1 MPLTSFH
8 PAVSAW
14 FSRALGEPS
23 APQRAAWPAIG
34 AGKHVLVAAPTG
46 SGKTLA
52 AFLWAIDQLVRE
64 GLAQGA
70 LPDETR
76 VLYVSPLKAL
86 SHDVHKNLELPLSG
100 VREEL
105 LARGLAPP
113 EIRSWVRTG
122 DTEAKARAQATKRPP
137 QIVVTTPESLY
148 LLLSSEGGRRMLSTV
163 RSVIIDEVHALVRDK
178 RGSHLALSLER
189 LAALVAARGL
199 SLQRI
204 GLSATQKPIER
215 VAEFLIGARGESCEI
230 INTGHRRDLDLAL
243 LLPHSPLE
251 AIMSNEVWDDLYE
264 QLVQLISEHKT
275 TLVFVNTRR
284 SAERVARRLSER
296 LGESAVSSHHGSLSR
311 EKRLQAEQR
320 LKAGELKALVATAS
334 LELGIDIGDVDLV
347 CQLGSPRSIA
357 TFLQRVGRSGH
368 RLSAKPK
375 GRLLPLSRD
384 DLVECAALLAA
395 VGRGELDRLCIPV
408 APLDVLAQQIVA
420 ATGVEAWSEDE
431 LFALVRR
438 AAPYQGLARADF
450 DAVVRMLADG
460 FSTRRGRRGA
470 LLHHDAV
477 GGRLK
482 ARRGALLTAVM
493 SGGAIPDTFDYQVLL
508 EPENIPVGTVHEDF
522 AIESM
527 AGDVFQLGN
536 VSYRIRKA
544 EPGLLRVEDARGQT
558 PSIPFWVADAPG
570 RTEELSIAV
579 SRLRAHVDA
588 LLGERSLTAVSEALE
603 HEHGLSSQA
612 ARELVE
618 YLGAARAALGVL
630 PTRETLVV
638 ERFFDETDSMHLVLH
653 APFGTR
659 INRAFGLALRKRFC
673 RSFNVEL
680 QAAAN
685 DDGIVLSLGPM
696 HSFVLEEIFRFLR
709 ADGVQDVLIQAL
721 LPAPMFGVRFRWN
734 ASRALAIPRF
744 RGGKKVP
751 PRFQRMAADDL
762 LAVTFPD
769 QVACAE
775 NLAGEREIPDHPLV
789 RQTIDD
795 CLHEAMDIDGLRA
808 LLGRIERAEVTCVAR
823 DLSEPSP
830 LAHELVN
837 ARPYAFLDDAPLE
850 ERRTQAVRTRRLVD
864 AASAR
869 DLSALDPE
877 AIARVVAEARLE
889 PRDADEL
896 HDLLLVHAAL
906 PESEGREHQ
915 SLFAELCGAARAGC
929 LTLGQA
935 RLWVA
940 AERSALWRLV
950 APEAAL
956 EPACAQP
963 VGVAC
968 GAETREQAL
977 REVVR
982 GRLEAVG
989 PVTAVELAA
998 ALGLSEDDVEVGLF
1012 ALEAEG
1018 FVLRGH
1024 YRPGAQGL
1032 EWCERRLLARIHRA
1046 TLDRLRSEIEPV
1058 SPAVLLRFLAQHQ
1071 HVSSAAR
1078 LSGIEGLSLAIG
1090 QLSGFELAASAWES
1104 DVLPLRVS
1112 GYAPEQLDLLCFSG
1126 RVSWARAGR
1135 PVGARDVPLLPRRR
1149 PPNVNVDVDVNVD
1162 DLREAST
1169 STIASTSTSARG
1181 LTRIDGPIRTTPIA
1195 LYARESMHA
1204 LRGEPPACPPLS
1216 SAAERV
1222 HRALSARG
1230 ASFVSELSRATA
1242 LEPALVQE
1250 ALGELIGQG
1259 LVTSDG
1265 FAGLRSLIALGKA
1278 RPQADAAGR
1287 YALLASERGHA
1298 PADSEARLV
1307 ALAHSL
1313 LARWGIVLRKLLER
1327 ESSGVRWGELL
1338 PVLRRMEARGEL
1350 RGGRFVANF
1359 GGEQYALPEVVGQL
1373 RKLRK
1378 QPPSGELLTI
1388 SASDPLN
1395 LVGIIAPGA
1404 RIPAQPS
1411 TRILLRDGMPVAVLG
1426 AGACQCL
1433 IEASDAERTLFE
1445 AALRGRAGAL
1455 RAPALSW
1462 PAQA

>member
-8 PAVSAW
+8 PAVAAW
-14 FSRALGEPS
+14 FLRALGEPS

-52 AFLWAIDQLVRE
+52 AFLSAIDALVRE
-64 GLAQGA
+64 GLLLGA

-86 SHDVHKNLELPLSG
+86 SHDVQKNLELPLSG
-100 VREEL
+100 VRDEL
-105 LARGLAPP
+105 AAQGLTAPL
-113 EIRSWVRTG
+113 IRSWVRTG
-122 DTEAKARAQATKRPP
+122 DTDAKSRALAVKRPP
-137 QIVVTTPESLY
+137 HIVVTTPESLY
-148 LLLSSEGGRRMLSTV
+148 LLLTSEGGRRMLATV
-163 RSVIIDEVHALVRDK
+163 RTLIVDEVHALVRDK

-189 LAALVAARGL
+189 LAALVATRGL

-204 GLSATQKPIER
+204 GLSATQKPIEE
-215 VAEFLIGARGESCEI
+215 VARFLVGAREETCEI
-230 INTGHRRDLDLAL
+230 IDEGHHRDLDIGL
-243 LLPHSPLE
+243 LLPRSPLE

-264 QLVQLISEHKT
+264 QLVQLITEHKT

-296 LGESAVSSHHGSLSR
+296 LGESCVSSHHGSLSR

-334 LELGIDIGDVDLV
+334 LELGIDIGDVNLV

-384 DLVECAALLAA
+384 DLVECVALLSA
-395 VGRGELDRLCIPV
+395 VSRGELDRLCIPE

-420 ATGVEAWSEDE
+420 AASIETWSEDE

-438 AAPYQGLARADF
+438 AAPYRALSRADF
-450 DAVVRMLADG
+450 DAVVRMLAEG

-477 GGRLK
+477 GGRLRG
-482 ARRGALLTAVM
+482 RRGARLTAVT
-493 SGGAIPDTFDYQVLL
+493 SGGAIPDTFDYDVLL
-508 EPENIPVGTVHEDF
+508 EPDNIPVGTVHEDF

-527 AGDVFQLGN
+527 AGEVFQLGN
-536 VSYRIRKA
+536 ASYRIRKA

-558 PSIPFWVADAPG
+558 PSIPFWIADAPG
-570 RTEELSIAV
+570 RTDELSMAV
-579 SRLRAHVDA
+579 SALRARVDE
-588 LLGERSLTAVSEALE
+588 LLASASARADDELNGASAPAELERVAGALE
-603 HEHGLSSQA
+603 RELSLSSQA

-618 YLGAARAALGVL
+618 YLAAARGALGVM

-653 APFGTR
+653 VPFGTR

-680 QAAAN
+680 QAAAS

-696 HSFVLEEIFRFLR
+696 HSFVLSEVFRFLR
-709 ADGVQDVLIQAL
+709 ADGVRDVLVQAL

-734 ASRALAIPRF
+734 ASRALAIARF

-751 PRFQRMAADDL
+751 PRFQRMASDDL

-789 RQTIDD
+789 FQTIHD
-795 CLHEAMDIDGLRA
+795 CLHEAMDINGLCA
-808 LLGRIERAEVTCVAR
+808 LLSRIERGEIRCVAR
-823 DLSEPSP
+823 DLSEASP
-830 LAHELVN
+830 LAHELLN

-850 ERRTQAVRTRRLVD
+850 ERRTQAVQTRRRGD
-864 AASAR
+864 DRAAR

-877 AIARVVAEARLE
+877 AIARVVSECRFE
-889 PRDADEL
+889 PRDCDEL

-906 PESEGREHQ
+906 PEAEGHGYRA
-915 SLFAELCGAARAGC
+915 LFAELCAAGRAGC
-929 LTLGQA
+929 LSLGQT
-935 RLWVA
+935 RLWIA
-940 AERSALWRLV
+940 AERSALWRWI
-950 APEAAL
+950 APDVAL

-963 VGVAC
+963 VHVAC
-968 GAETREQAL
+968 AATTREEAL

-989 PVTAVELAA
+989 PTTSQELAV
-998 ALGLSEDDVEVGLF
+998 ALGLTESDVELGLC

-1018 FVLRGH
+1018 FVLRGY
-1024 YRPGAQGL
+1024 YRPAAQTS

-1071 HVSSAAR
+1071 HVSRDSQLA
-1078 LSGIEGLSLAIG
+1078 GVEGLYAAVS
-1090 QLSGFELAASAWES
+1090 QLSGLELSACAWES

-1112 GYAPEQLDLLCFSG
+1112 GYVPEQLDRLCFSG
-1126 RVSWARAGR
+1126 RVSWARAAR
-1135 PVGARDVPLLPRRR
+1135 AGA
-1149 PPNVNVDVDVNVD
+1149 
-1162 DLREAST
+1162 
-1169 STIASTSTSARG
+1169 ARSE
-1181 LTRIDGPIRTTPIA
+1181 GPIRTTPIA
-1195 LYARESMHA
+1195 LYARESMRG
-1204 LRGEPPACPPLS
+1204 LRAPITEDVPLS
-1216 SAAERV
+1216 TAAESV
-1222 HRALSARG
+1222 RAQLAARG
-1230 ASFVSELSRATA
+1230 ASFVSELARGSGLA
-1242 LEPALVQE
+1242 PAHVQE

-1265 FAGLRSLIALGKA
+1265 FAGLRSLIEAGKM

-1287 YALLASERGHA
+1287 YALLTDEGSHG
-1298 PADSEARLV
+1298 ADGAEERLV
-1307 ALAHSL
+1307 ALAKSL

-1327 ESSGVRWGELL
+1327 ESPAVRWGELL
-1338 PVLRRMEARGEL
+1338 RVLRRMEARGEV

-1359 GGEQYALPEVVGQL
+1359 GGEQYALPEAVSQL
-1373 RKLRK
+1373 RKLRQK
-1378 QPPSGELLTI
+1378 PPSGELIAI

-1395 LVGIIAPGA
+1395 LVGILAPGA

-1411 TRILLRDGMPVAVLG
+1411 TRILLRDGLPVAVLSG
-1426 AGACQCL
+1426 GKCQRL
-1433 IEASDAERTLFE
+1433 VDADDAERTHFE
-1445 AALRGRAGAL
+1445 AALRGRAGPA
-1455 RAPALSW
+1455 RGAALSW
-1462 PAQA
+1462 SAQA